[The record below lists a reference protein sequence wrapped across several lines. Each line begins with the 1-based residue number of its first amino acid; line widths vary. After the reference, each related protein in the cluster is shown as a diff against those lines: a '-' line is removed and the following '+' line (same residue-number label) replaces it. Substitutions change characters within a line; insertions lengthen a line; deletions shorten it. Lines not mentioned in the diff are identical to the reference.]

1 MQPFYSASV
10 GQEWQFLLASLD
22 MYSRSHQHEA
32 ALLRVLLREQLL
44 VNLSVAD
51 IPDVLAW
58 RSGHCTNLGAKR
70 ASEVYRNDSFT
81 KLRVLSRQT
90 ASSRK
95 SNFSRLDAS
104 VPNDA
109 DGETNYRNATQSKLE
124 CVPRVPSILSCCWT
138 HGTGYVPALHPFLLL
153 ACQLNSVSCRDMR
166 EQ

>member
-32 ALLRVLLREQLL
+32 ALLRVLLRQLL
-44 VNLSVAD
+44 VNLSAD

-58 RSGHCTNLGAKR
+58 RSGHTNLGAKR
-70 ASEVYRNDSFT
+70 ASEYRNDSFT
-81 KLRVLSRQT
+81 KLRVLSSQT
-90 ASSRK
+90 SQGWMQMYQMFPVSPRFFPAGHMEQAMFLLEASLR
-95 SNFSRLDAS
+95 
-104 VPNDA
+104 
-109 DGETNYRNATQSKLE
+109 
-124 CVPRVPSILSCCWT
+124 I
-138 HGTGYVPALHPFLLL
+138 LL